1 MRPHLH
7 SLVRWPFRP
16 GSPFPWNENS
26 ETSNQPRAVEQLC
39 LLTSAQKR
47 PCSKSRRSTGYAPTP
62 SRPSRNPSRDR
73 TLKGWLLI
81 ALFGTLGDWLPIR
94 RGSASVSIIA
104 RSVASIGD

>member
-81 ALFGTLGDWLPIR
+81 ALFGTLGGLAANSPR
-94 RGSASVSIIA
+94 LSVRFHHRPVRGFN
-104 RSVASIGD
+104 R